1 MKTVLA
7 ETQYLPPIAYFAAIQ
22 GASEIVIERHEHY
35 MKQSYRNRCHI
46 RAVSGRENL
55 IIPLTGKHGKTVIT
69 QVKIDYSQK
78 WLNNHWRTVQS
89 AYRNAPFFEYYADE
103 LEKVLFQKMTFLYD
117 LNMALLS
124 MCLGWLKWETAIK
137 ETTHFEKTPA
147 FFVTDIRSRLNPKK
161 TEHLDEFFTPAPYAQ
176 VFGSN
181 FEENLSLIDLIFCAG
196 PSSSKIVKDS
206 SPVK

>member
-1 MKTVLA
+1 MKIVLA
-7 ETQYLPPIAYFAAIQ
+7 ETQYLPPIAYFAALC
-22 GASEIVIERHEHY
+22 GSSEILVERHEHY
-35 MKQSYRNRCHI
+35 MKQSYRNRCVI

-69 QVKIDYSQK
+69 DIRIDYSQK

-89 AYRNAPFFEYYADE
+89 AYRNAPFYEYYADD
-103 LEKVLFQKMTFLYD
+103 LEKVLFRKLTFLYD

-124 MCLGWLKWETAIK
+124 MCLGWLKWEMVIK
-137 ETTHFEKTPA
+137 ETTFFEKTPA
-147 FFVTDIRSRLNPKK
+147 PFITDIRSRLNPKK
-161 TEHLDEFFTPAPYAQ
+161 TEHLDEFFTPVPYAQ

-196 PSSSKIVKDS
+196 PSSPKIVKDS